1 MKEKVKLTIVDKNGK
16 EREATILLYFKLT
29 EFDKEYVVYTY
40 GEVDANDLE
49 TIYTST
55 VIKGGINGTE
65 FGEVETEEE
74 WTKIKEVMKAV
85 IRSNKE

>member
-1 MKEKVKLTIVDKNGK
+1 MKEKVKLKIVDKEGN

-29 EFDKEYVVYTY
+29 EFNEDYVVYTY

-55 VIKGGINGTE
+55 VIRKDGHGIE
-65 FGEVETEEE
+65 FGEVATEEE
-74 WTKIKEVMKAV
+74 WIKIKEVMKAV
-85 IRSNKE
+85 IRSNR

>member
-55 VIKGGINGTE
+55 VVRDNNNIE
-65 FGEVETEEE
+65 FGEVATDEE
-74 WTKIKEVMKAV
+74 WIKIKEVMKAV

>member
-1 MKEKVKLTIVDKNGK
+1 MKEKVKLTIVDKNGQ

-29 EFDKEYVVYTY
+29 EFNKDYVVYTY

-55 VIKGGINGTE
+55 VITNKENDME
-65 FGEVETEEE
+65 FGEVATEEE
-74 WTKIKEVMKAV
+74 WIKIKEVMKAV